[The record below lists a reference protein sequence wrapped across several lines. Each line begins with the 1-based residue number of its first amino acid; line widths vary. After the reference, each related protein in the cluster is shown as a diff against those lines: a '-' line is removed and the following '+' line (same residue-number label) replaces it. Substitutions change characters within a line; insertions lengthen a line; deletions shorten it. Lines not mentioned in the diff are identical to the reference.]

1 MGSGAATRREADE
14 APMVRGN
21 IFGVLWH
28 ASAPLQHRGDSVHS
42 AKTKTG
48 LQGQCALVTQA
59 VLCNSRVTHII
70 TVWPHELL
78 TYQLRTVWWCCGPL
92 WLSRVTDS

>member
-42 AKTKTG
+42 ANTKTG
-48 LQGQCALVTQA
+48 ACKGNVQ
-59 VLCNSRVTHII
+59 
-70 TVWPHELL
+70 
-78 TYQLRTVWWCCGPL
+78 
-92 WLSRVTDS
+92 